1 MYQLYVFKC
10 FLLIQGVPLL
20 IYPEI
25 FFMRVEPCRASQV
38 GQVGNFL
45 NVYQQLTEDS
55 GSLG

>member
-10 FLLIQGVPLL
+10 FLLIQGIPVL
-20 IYPEI
+20 IYLEI